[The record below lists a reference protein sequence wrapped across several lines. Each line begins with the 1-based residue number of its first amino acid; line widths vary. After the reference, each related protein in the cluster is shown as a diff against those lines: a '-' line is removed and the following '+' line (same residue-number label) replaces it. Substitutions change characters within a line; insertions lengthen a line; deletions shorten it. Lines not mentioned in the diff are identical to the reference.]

1 MNRAGLSMVFARAP
15 WGEIQ
20 LETDGGLK
28 GFSHRDKLFKIHFSR
43 QKKSIGTS
51 RDRRSEA
58 TNGWANY
65 LDIGIN
71 REQLPYALGHDGIC
85 SFTHL
90 HESAHGSVEYKVRLQ
105 FFPPKKRLFWW
116 SLRVNCEMS
125 VIVDISR

>member
-1 MNRAGLSMVFARAP
+1 MVFARAP

-20 LETDGGLK
+20 LETDGRLK
-28 GFSHRDKLFKIHFSR
+28 GFSHRGKLFKIHYYR
-43 QKKSIGTS
+43 QTKSVGTS
-51 RDRRSEA
+51 GDRRSET

-65 LDIGIN
+65 LDIG
-71 REQLPYALGHDGIC
+71 
-85 SFTHL
+85 
-90 HESAHGSVEYKVRLQ
+90 LQ